1 MNRYSKIP
9 QTNYNK
15 KRAYRTV
22 RYPEIPLDE
31 NDTYVISQAGDRFDM
46 LADQYYG
53 DSTLW
58 WVLSISNPNLPQNS
72 YFPPTG
78 AMLRIPSNIAGVISN
93 FEKINE

>member
-58 WVLSISNPNLPQNS
+58 WVISIANENFQQNSMVVPEGQQVRIPTGISNILYS
-72 YFPPTG
+72 
-78 AMLRIPSNIAGVISN
+78 
-93 FEKINE
+93 FEQINR